1 MEQRCQKWKT
11 VILRLGGCVVAL
23 AAVLVV
29 CYYLAMLFLA
39 RVISPALEPPEHH
52 IIIDKVEPEVP
63 GLKLG
68 EHPGNL
74 PSRMDLVITNY
85 TGQDVYVIDPQINQM
100 VKIAGGGGV
109 YFYYKDENG
118 NWALFRE
125 AAGGSGDAAYID
137 FHTYPF
143 MSYGRRETSWV
154 LEGKIDDTPFKIYGR
169 TVCVK
174 NCIKG

>member
-1 MEQRCQKWKT
+1 MKWKT
-11 VILRLGGCVVAL
+11 VIPRLVAYVAAGAIVVVVISYSGLVCVS
-23 AAVLVV
+23 
-29 CYYLAMLFLA
+29 LFLE
-39 RVISPALEPPEHH
+39 RVVSPALEPPEHH
-52 IIIDKVEPEVP
+52 IIVDKVEPEVP

-85 TGQDVYVIDPQINQM
+85 TGQDVYVVDPQINQM
-100 VKIAGGGGV
+100 VKIAGGGV

-137 FHTYPF
+137 FHKYPF
-143 MSYGRRETSWV
+143 MAYGAPETSWV

-174 NCIKG
+174 NCGKE